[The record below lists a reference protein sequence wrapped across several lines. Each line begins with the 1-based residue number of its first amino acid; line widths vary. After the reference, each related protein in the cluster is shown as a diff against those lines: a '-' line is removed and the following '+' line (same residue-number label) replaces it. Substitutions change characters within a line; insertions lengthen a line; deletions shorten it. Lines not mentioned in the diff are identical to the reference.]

1 MAVLPVDKLLG
12 LLVRQLSK
20 PLANQIKQQAV
31 GHPLLRR
38 AFIGFGQI
46 WHRWEMNIKIR
57 FLGHIPIAIK
67 ALPEEKAFQSGAEVF
82 GELFVYCTAAGV
94 LLNEYNRSAKKE
106 VEKTRKLNAAFDAIA
121 ERVEELQY
129 RVDVLEWELRRMH
142 EKGEGDRPEESSISL
157 PRLSLPKPSGIVSS
171 LWGAVTS
178 PFSSG
183 GSTTAAESSSEG
195 QAASQPPTENATT
208 AQTPQ
213 PTGPAPAQPPT
224 TTTATTAPPTQ
235 PSETKNTS
243 SNTATEKPTGTE
255 EEPALVRSE
264 LLVR

>member
-82 GELFVYCTAAGV
+82 GGA
-94 LLNEYNRSAKKE
+94 
-106 VEKTRKLNAAFDAIA
+106 A
-121 ERVEELQY
+121 ERIQSKCKEGGGKN
-129 RVDVLEWELRRMH
+129 
-142 EKGEGDRPEESSISL
+142 EK
-157 PRLSLPKPSGIVSS
+157 
-171 LWGAVTS
+171 
-178 PFSSG
+178 
-183 GSTTAAESSSEG
+183 AECG
-195 QAASQPPTENATT
+195 F
-208 AQTPQ
+208 
-213 PTGPAPAQPPT
+213 
-224 TTTATTAPPTQ
+224 
-235 PSETKNTS
+235 
-243 SNTATEKPTGTE
+243 
-255 EEPALVRSE
+255 
-264 LLVR
+264 